1 MNEKTVRNS
10 KAQTMAIQIIL
21 AFGMLAVLFILFLVI
36 SRSVTGI
43 DNMLYKLEYLV
54 RKDCD
59 IRLEAL
65 EAQFKQ
71 RAADKRFEA
80 TYGPRFDEVV
90 EEATKAI
97 GGEIMEETAKATG
110 DKAGEKTDEQR

>member
-1 MNEKTVRNS
+1 
-10 KAQTMAIQIIL
+10 MAIEIIL
-21 AFGMLAVLFILFLVI
+21 AVGMLALLFVLFLVI
-36 SRSVTGI
+36 SRSVGNI
-43 DNMLYKLEYLV
+43 DNLLYKLEYLV

-65 EAQFKQ
+65 ETKFKQ

-90 EEATKAI
+90 DEATRAI
-97 GGEIMEETAKATG
+97 GGEIE
-110 DKAGEKTDEQR
+110 GEK

>member
-1 MNEKTVRNS
+1 
-10 KAQTMAIQIIL
+10 MAIQIIL
-21 AFGMLAVLFILFLVI
+21 ASGMLAVLFILFLVI
-36 SRSVTGI
+36 SRSVTSI

-65 EAQFKQ
+65 ETKFKQ

-90 EEATKAI
+90 EEATRAI
-97 GGEIMEETAKATG
+97 GGEVVEETTKPTG
-110 DKAGEKTDEQR
+110 GKAGEKTDERG

>member
-1 MNEKTVRNS
+1 MVH
-10 KAQTMAIQIIL
+10 QIIL
-21 AFGMLAVLFILFLVI
+21 AFGMLAALFILFLVI
-36 SRSVTGI
+36 SRSVGNI

-65 EAQFKQ
+65 EAKFKQ

-80 TYGPRFDEVV
+80 TYGPRFDAVV
-90 EEATKAI
+90 DEATRAI
-97 GGEIMEETAKATG
+97 GGEVEE
-110 DKAGEKTDEQR
+110 EKK

>member
-1 MNEKTVRNS
+1 
-10 KAQTMAIQIIL
+10 MAIQIIL
-21 AFGMLAVLFILFLVI
+21 AVGILALLFVLFLVI
-36 SRSVTGI
+36 SRSVSNV
-43 DNMLYKLEYLV
+43 DNLLYKLEYLV

-65 EAQFKQ
+65 EAKFKQ

-90 EEATKAI
+90 DEATKAI
-97 GGEIMEETAKATG
+97 GGEIEGGK
-110 DKAGEKTDEQR
+110 